1 MTTFF
6 STTLSIGKTPNVS
19 NIQMSCASVVVV
31 VIVVHFL
38 FGFMEQLA
46 RPICYNK

>member
-19 NIQMSCASVVVV
+19 NIQMFGVSVDVVV
-31 VIVVHFL
+31 VVHFL